1 VPGAPAEGSFANEF
15 DECSWR
21 LVMAAVEREVMG
33 DAGFVQPGKWHPQGL
48 QLRGGTHF
56 RYLGIYLLHF

>member
-1 VPGAPAEGSFANEF
+1 MPGVPAKGSLANEF

-33 DAGFVQPGKWHPQGL
+33 DAGVRSAWFSPGNGVHSEGKA
-48 QLRGGTHF
+48 R
-56 RYLGIYLLHF
+56 